1 MLVRGDWGLSYGK
14 RGDCCQDPKVALC
27 GAAMEPKA
35 LALLARR
42 SPTEQYSSPLEPAGR
57 GSKMSASLKVC
68 LKGTAGPACLSG
80 SLATWKLF
88 YEGHGTAKGL
98 TVEKRLKAIH
108 CSVFRAPFSLSP
120 HCCQPW
126 LSQGP
131 QCLLAAIWGSHHSV
145 GWSPSHLAFVHLEVE
160 AWPPHW
166 GLYRAFSAQR

>member
-14 RGDCCQDPKVALC
+14 RGDCCQDPKAALC
-27 GAAMEPKA
+27 GAAMEPRA

-42 SPTEQYSSPLEPAGR
+42 SPTEQYSSPLEAAGR

-98 TVEKRLKAIH
+98 TVENASRPFIVLSSEHLSH
-108 CSVFRAPFSLSP
+108 CPPIAVSLGCRKDPSVSLLLYGSP
-120 HCCQPW
+120 II
-126 LSQGP
+126 
-131 QCLLAAIWGSHHSV
+131 LLAGL
-145 GWSPSHLAFVHLEVE
+145 HLTRL
-160 AWPPHW
+160 
-166 GLYRAFSAQR
+166 LCILR